1 MANIEI
7 QSTVVGS
14 DYDKVLDTQFKTF
27 LTNPTVN
34 TLTLEEFFQNY
45 NDLFYQIPK
54 EGESNSHTYILNQT
68 LQYLNL
74 KLANDTEIQLLLDEI
89 TNLRRQLLLDAE
101 VIAKTQTT

>member
-14 DYDKVLDTQFKTF
+14 NYDKVLDTEFKTF
-27 LTNPTVN
+27 ITNPTVN

-54 EGESNSHTYILNQT
+54 EGDINSHQYILEQT

-101 VIAKTQTT
+101 VIAQTQTT

>member
-1 MANIEI
+1 MANIDI

-14 DYDKVLDTQFKTF
+14 NYDKVIDTEFKTF
-27 LTNPTVN
+27 ITNPTVN
-34 TLTLEEFFQNY
+34 TVTLEEFFQNY

-54 EGESNSHTYILNQT
+54 EGDSNSHTYILNQT

-74 KLANDTEIQLLLDEI
+74 RLANDTEIQLLLDEI

-101 VIAKTQTT
+101 VIANTKTT

>member
-14 DYDKVLDTQFKTF
+14 NYDKVLDTEFRTF
-27 LTNPTVN
+27 ITNPTVN

-54 EGESNSHTYILNQT
+54 EGDTNSHQYILDQT

-74 KLANDTEIQLLLDEI
+74 RLANDTEIQLLLEEI

-101 VIAKTQTT
+101 VIAQTQTT

>member
-7 QSTVVGS
+7 QSTVVGNN
-14 DYDKVLDTQFKTF
+14 YDKVIDTEFKTF
-27 LTNPTVN
+27 ITNPTVN

-54 EGESNSHTYILNQT
+54 EGDINSHQYILDQT

-101 VIAKTQTT
+101 VIAQTQTT

>member
-14 DYDKVLDTQFKTF
+14 NYDKVLDTEFKTF

-54 EGESNSHTYILNQT
+54 EGDSNSHTYILDQT

-74 KLANDTEIQLLLDEI
+74 KLANDAEIQLLLDEI

-101 VIAKTQTT
+101 VIAQTQTT

>member
-54 EGESNSHTYILNQT
+54 EGESNSHTYILDQT

>member
-14 DYDKVLDTQFKTF
+14 NYDKVLDTEFRTF
-27 LTNPTVN
+27 ITTPTVN

-54 EGESNSHTYILNQT
+54 EGDTNSHQYILDQT

-74 KLANDTEIQLLLDEI
+74 RLANDTEIQLLLEEI

-101 VIAKTQTT
+101 VIAQTQTT

>member
-14 DYDKVLDTQFKTF
+14 NYDKVLDTEFRTF
-27 LTNPTVN
+27 ITNPTVN

-54 EGESNSHTYILNQT
+54 EGDTNSHQYILDQT

-74 KLANDTEIQLLLDEI
+74 RLANDEEIQLLLDEI

-101 VIAKTQTT
+101 VIAQTQTT

>member
-14 DYDKVLDTQFKTF
+14 NYDKVLDTEFRTF
-27 LTNPTVN
+27 ITNPTVN
-34 TLTLEEFFQNY
+34 TLTLDEFFQNY

-54 EGESNSHTYILNQT
+54 EGDINSHQYILDQT

-74 KLANDTEIQLLLDEI
+74 RLANDEEIQLLLDEI

-101 VIAKTQTT
+101 VIAQTQTT

>member
-7 QSTVVGS
+7 QSTVVGNN
-14 DYDKVLDTQFKTF
+14 YDKVLDTEFKTF
-27 LTNPTVN
+27 ITNPTVN

-54 EGESNSHTYILNQT
+54 EGESNSHTYILDQT